1 MSKATRML
9 ALTGTALVAG
19 MMFSAGPAAASS
31 STAQG
36 TTASTQS
43 TQEATKADRGRTW
56 VHDSYRS
63 RGLCIRA
70 GLIGQRFDRWDRFR
84 CVPVRY
90 GFRTYYRLVVT
101 QNWGGGHW
109 DGHGNGNG
117 HWDNDGHGH
126 GHGGHH
132 WDNHRARR

>member
-1 MSKATRML
+1 ML

-19 MMFSAGPAAASS
+19 VMFSAGPAVASS

-36 TTASTQS
+36 TTAATQS
-43 TQEATKADRGRTW
+43 TQEAGKATRGRTW
-56 VHDSYRS
+56 IHDSYRS

-84 CVPVRY
+84 CVPVGH
-90 GFRTYYRLVVT
+90 GFRTSYRLVVT
-101 QNWGGGHW
+101 QNWGGDW
-109 DGHGNGNG
+109 DGHGHGNGNGNG
-117 HWDNDGHGH
+117 HWDNDGHGN

-132 WDNHRARR
+132 WDNNRSRR